1 MNEIL
6 IYKNDNQIEVEVTYV
21 NDSLWLNLN
30 QIGALF
36 GRDKS
41 VISRH
46 IKNLYKD
53 NELSEKATV
62 AKNATVQLEGNR
74 KVSRKKQLIFSI

>member
-6 IYKNDNQIEVEVTYV
+6 ICKNDNQIEVEVTYV
-21 NDSLWLNLN
+21 NDYLWLNFN

-36 GRDKS
+36 VRDKS

-46 IKNLYKD
+46 IKNIYKD

-74 KVSRKKQLIFSI
+74 KVSRKKQLMFSI